1 MSRIVC
7 FILAVIM
14 AINLKGAST
23 EGFSSHREIIGY
35 VVDENNEPLPGAS
48 VRVQGTVL
56 GAVTDTDGKFLSLIH
71 ISEPTRLL

>member
-35 VVDENNEPLPGAS
+35 VVDENNEPLPEPLFVCRNGA
-48 VRVQGTVL
+48 
-56 GAVTDTDGKFLSLIH
+56 
-71 ISEPTRLL
+71 